1 MTYAVKELNLEIL
14 SKRVNNLE
22 NAIKIELDLLER
34 INHPNIVKYYG
45 CFFKSHYLYIILEY
59 CSGGSVSKLLKIIK
73 KMKILLDNILINYWK
88 D

>member
-34 INHPNIVKYYG
+34 INHPNIVNIMVV
-45 CFFKSHYLYIILEY
+45 FLNHIIYILF
-59 CSGGSVSKLLKIIK
+59 
-73 KMKILLDNILINYWK
+73 
-88 D
+88 